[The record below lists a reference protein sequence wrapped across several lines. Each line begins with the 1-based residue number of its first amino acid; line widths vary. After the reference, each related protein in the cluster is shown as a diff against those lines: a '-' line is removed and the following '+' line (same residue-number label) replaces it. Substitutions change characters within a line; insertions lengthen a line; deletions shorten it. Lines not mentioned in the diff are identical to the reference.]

1 MSLET
6 SNSFHDEEEEAE
18 EEAEE
23 KERKES
29 RYSPGHE
36 NVLQLRLSAL

>member
-6 SNSFHDEEEEAE
+6 SNSFHDEEEEE

-23 KERKES
+23 KEGKES

>member
-6 SNSFHDEEEEAE
+6 SNSFHDEEEEE